1 MDKNLLLLCSYDQS
15 FFIQICRG
23 LDGLRSRL
31 VSIGLGLFGF
41 RLGLYGIRKRNR
53 IGRFEKHLFLDL
65 YRIQYG
71 EYGTEL
77 PSILRRYEW
86 KRTRLNS

>member
-1 MDKNLLLLCSYDQS
+1 MDKNLLLLCSYDQR

-31 VSIGLGLFGF
+31 VQLVLGCLFFGWVYTALESATGSVDLRSVF
-41 RLGLYGIRKRNR
+41 
-53 IGRFEKHLFLDL
+53 FLDL

-86 KRTRLNS
+86 KQTRLNS

>member
-31 VSIGLGLFGF
+31 VQLVLVLFFGWVYTALESATGSVDLRSVFVFRSI
-41 RLGLYGIRKRNR
+41 
-53 IGRFEKHLFLDL
+53 
-65 YRIQYG
+65 
-71 EYGTEL
+71 
-77 PSILRRYEW
+77 
-86 KRTRLNS
+86 

>member
-23 LDGLRSRL
+23 LNGLRL
-31 VSIGLGLFGF
+31 VSIGFGFVF

-53 IGRFEKHLFLDL
+53 IGRFEKRLFLDL